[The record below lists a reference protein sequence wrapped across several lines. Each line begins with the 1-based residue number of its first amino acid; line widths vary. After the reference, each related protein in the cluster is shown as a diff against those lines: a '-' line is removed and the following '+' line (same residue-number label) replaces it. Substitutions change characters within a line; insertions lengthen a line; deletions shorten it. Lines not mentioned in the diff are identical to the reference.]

1 MLRRD
6 FLMLTAALVAGSV
19 IGAPAARADGL
30 SSCTEN
36 PDKLNAEAQKTIEL
50 IKEKV
55 ALGPYETS
63 ETVLQFVNK
72 SLSGVTT
79 QTSCA
84 DIMAYHATGR
94 IDATINAPQGPG
106 LN

>member
-1 MLRRD
+1 MKAAPLIA
-6 FLMLTAALVAGSV
+6 TATV
-19 IGAPAARADGL
+19 IAMGLGAPAARADGL

-55 ALGPYETS
+55 PLGCYETS

-72 SLSGVTT
+72 SLSGFTT

-94 IDATINAPQGPG
+94 IDGTINAPQGPG